1 MLRACNL
8 GHHGHLGG
16 GGASCYTG
24 SSPGRG
30 GVGGG
35 GHANSNSAG
44 PNENNMGP
52 GYDGMPNTGGGGG
65 GSGRVSGQ
73 DNTDYFPLRDRGG
86 AGGSGLVLVRYIRT

>member
-35 GHANSNSAG
+35 GHSNSNSAG

-52 GYDGMPNTGGGGG
+52 GYDGMPNTGGGGASNG
-65 GSGRVSGQ
+65 GAPSPTSHFSGM
-73 DNTDYFPLRDRGG
+73 
-86 AGGSGLVLVRYIRT
+86 AGGSGIVVIRYKFQN